1 MYELC
6 TISKSLFEAP
16 DLLHEARKSTL
27 AETIWT
33 ATGKKDAK
41 RDKDVS
47 YVLDGGAL
55 LHRIP
60 WIHGVS
66 FSNILQSYC
75 NYVLSHYGKTVVV
88 FVRDYI
94 NSHGL

>member
-47 YVLDGGAL
+47 YICLIEVY
-55 LHRIP
+55 P
-60 WIHGVS
+60 FQTF
-66 FSNILQSYC
+66 FSLTAIMFFLTMAKQWWF
-75 NYVLSHYGKTVVV
+75 LSDMRKSLPKT
-88 FVRDYI
+88 
-94 NSHGL
+94 